1 MTVAGAVTL
10 LTEYPRVDDVHLAW
24 SAGLALA
31 TGAVVIGQMAG
42 QLADRWSLRGVQRSM
57 LAAILVAVPAAT
69 ALPNLPVRFDG
80 LIGTSGVA
88 RLWPITDLP
97 AVDGM
102 LVTDEQAATLVDAA
116 RYVRSRTA
124 RGEPIFV
131 YPSSP
136 LVYLMTDRPNPTRY
150 AHVYPGATSPQGVT
164 SIIAALGQTPV
175 RFAVVS
181 QAALSFW
188 GPPLGTQSLEDYLAG
203 SYQEVAR
210 FGEYR
215 VLLRS

>member
-31 TGAVVIGQMAG
+31 TGAVVIGQMSG
-42 QLADRWSLRGVQRSM
+42 QLADRWSLRGIQRGM
-57 LAAILVAVPAAT
+57 LAAVLVAVPAAT

-80 LIGTSGVA
+80 LIKTSGVA

-116 RYVRSRTA
+116 RYVRARTA
-124 RGEPIFV
+124 PGEPIFV

-136 LVYLMTDRPNPTRY
+136 LLYPMTDRLNPTRY
-150 AHVYPGATSPQGVT
+150 AHVYPGATSPQGVAG
-164 SIIAALGQTPV
+164 IIAALAQTPV